1 MNTNMQHPSPK
12 RWQRTWLAV
21 LAGVVTHIGVSSLLV
36 AVALFAGNA
45 WAVTLDSPPANW
57 ADRMNQA
64 NTFAW
69 FVLQAI
75 SLISGLASGIAAV
88 WFSPPRSR
96 VALGI
101 LLALA
106 LLSVFFAQL
115 PSPHSIAAVALW
127 ALATPVGFVLGVI
140 LCRRYVRGA

>member
-1 MNTNMQHPSPK
+1 
-12 RWQRTWLAV
+12 
-21 LAGVVTHIGVSSLLV
+21 
-36 AVALFAGNA
+36 
-45 WAVTLDSPPANW
+45 
-57 ADRMNQA
+57 MNQA

-69 FVLQAI
+69 FVLQAV

-115 PSPHSIAAVALW
+115 PSPRSIAAVALW
-127 ALATPVGFVLGVI
+127 ALATPVGFVLGAI